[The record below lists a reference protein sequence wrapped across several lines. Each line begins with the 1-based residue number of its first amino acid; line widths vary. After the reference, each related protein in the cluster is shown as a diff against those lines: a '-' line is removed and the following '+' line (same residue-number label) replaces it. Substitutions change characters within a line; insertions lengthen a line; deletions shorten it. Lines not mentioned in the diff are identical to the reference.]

1 MKILLLEDNRR
12 LNNTIVKRFKSKNF
26 TIDSFLDGQDALN
39 SIDRGY
45 DCFVLDINVP
55 SIDGLSVLKYVKD
68 SYPNIPVLII
78 SSSVELESI
87 KGAYNLG
94 CDDYIK
100 KPFYID
106 ELELKIEK
114 LCNLEGETILLSENT
129 EYNIHTRELFF
140 KNESIKLTKKERLL
154 LNLFIKNLNKVVSF
168 EEIQSYVWHDIA
180 SVDSIRSLVMK
191 IRKKL
196 PENQIETLIDVGYRL
211 NID

>member
-26 TIDSFLDGQDALN
+26 TIDSFLDGQEALN